1 MSPNYRTI
9 KAFPLSTQASFEAD
23 CLWKETAGEYPR
35 VREKRKGEQNVKTAQ
50 LKSSKKSVAIW
61 GVTASLLLVATILPA
76 ANALE
81 ISLPSVVEVEAISS
95 SAIIENSDATAS
107 LLADEDLA
115 ATASGAIFSSD
126 LALVSSVSRQV
137 ELARSPL
144 GAKKVAKSILLN
156 EYGFSEKEYKC
167 LNSLWTK
174 ESNWNYKARNKNSGA
189 HGIPQAL
196 PASKMNVV
204 STDWRTNPVT
214 QIRWGL
220 RYISIRYETPCKA
233 LAKHKR
239 SNYY

>member
-1 MSPNYRTI
+1 M
-9 KAFPLSTQASFEAD
+9 E
-23 CLWKETAGEYPR
+23 
-35 VREKRKGEQNVKTAQ
+35 GEQIVKSAIV
-50 LKSSKKSVAIW
+50 KSSKKSVAIW
-61 GVTASLLLVATILPA
+61 GVSASLLLVATILPA
-76 ANALE
+76 ASALE
-81 ISLPSVVEVEAISS
+81 TAVPSMVEQDSPKSAAILEPDEASVTLF
-95 SAIIENSDATAS
+95 AED
-107 LLADEDLA
+107 DLA

-137 ELARSPL
+137 ELARTPL

-174 ESNWNYKARNKNSGA
+174 ESHWNYKARNKSSGA
-189 HGIPQAL
+189 HGIAQAL

>member
-1 MSPNYRTI
+1 MKS
-9 KAFPLSTQASFEAD
+9 AL
-23 CLWKETAGEYPR
+23 
-35 VREKRKGEQNVKTAQ
+35 

-81 ISLPSVVEVEAISS
+81 IAVPLTVEIEASKSAAIVEPGEASVSLFAE
-95 SAIIENSDATAS
+95 D
-107 LLADEDLA
+107 DLA

-174 ESNWNYKARNKNSGA
+174 ESHWNYKARNKSSGA
-189 HGIPQAL
+189 HGIAQAL

-220 RYISIRYETPCKA
+220 RYISIRSETPCKA

>member
-1 MSPNYRTI
+1 MKS
-9 KAFPLSTQASFEAD
+9 AL
-23 CLWKETAGEYPR
+23 
-35 VREKRKGEQNVKTAQ
+35 

-61 GVTASLLLVATILPA
+61 GVSASLLLVATILPA
-76 ANALE
+76 ASALE
-81 ISLPSVVEVEAISS
+81 TTLPSTLEQDSTKSAAVVEPDQAAV
-95 SAIIENSDATAS
+95 S
-107 LLADEDLA
+107 LLAEDDLA

-137 ELARSPL
+137 ELARTPL

-167 LNSLWTK
+167 LNRLWTK

>member
-1 MSPNYRTI
+1 M
-9 KAFPLSTQASFEAD
+9 E
-23 CLWKETAGEYPR
+23 
-35 VREKRKGEQNVKTAQ
+35 GEQIVKSAIV
-50 LKSSKKSVAIW
+50 KSSKKSVAIW
-61 GVTASLLLVATILPA
+61 GVSASLLLVATILPA
-76 ANALE
+76 ASALE
-81 ISLPSVVEVEAISS
+81 TSLPSTLEQDSTKSA
-95 SAIIENSDATAS
+95 AIIEPDEAS
-107 LLADEDLA
+107 VSLFAEDDLA

-137 ELARSPL
+137 ELARTPL

-174 ESNWNYKARNKNSGA
+174 ESNWNYKARNKSSGA

>member
-1 MSPNYRTI
+1 M
-9 KAFPLSTQASFEAD
+9 
-23 CLWKETAGEYPR
+23 
-35 VREKRKGEQNVKTAQ
+35 KTAMI
-50 LKSSKKSVAIW
+50 KSSKKLVAIW
-61 GVTASLLLVATILPA
+61 AVTTSVLLVATILPA

-81 ISLPSVVEVEAISS
+81 MEAPSLVEIETAKS
-95 SAIIENSDATAS
+95 SAIIEPTDSTAA
-107 LLADEDLA
+107 LLAEDDLA

-137 ELARSPL
+137 ELARTPM

-174 ESNWNYKARNKNSGA
+174 ESHWNYKARNKNSGA

-196 PASKMNVV
+196 PASKMNVI

>member
-1 MSPNYRTI
+1 
-9 KAFPLSTQASFEAD
+9 
-23 CLWKETAGEYPR
+23 
-35 VREKRKGEQNVKTAQ
+35 VKSAL

-61 GVTASLLLVATILPA
+61 GVSASLLLVATLLPA

-81 ISLPSVVEVEAISS
+81 ISTPSTLEQDSPVSA
-95 SAIIENSDATAS
+95 AIIGPGEAS
-107 LLADEDLA
+107 VSLFAEDDLA

-137 ELARSPL
+137 ELARTPL

-167 LNSLWTK
+167 LNRLWTK
-174 ESNWNYKARNKNSGA
+174 ESHWNYKARNKSSGA

-196 PASKMNVV
+196 PASKMNVI

>member
-1 MSPNYRTI
+1 MKSAI
-9 KAFPLSTQASFEAD
+9 
-23 CLWKETAGEYPR
+23 
-35 VREKRKGEQNVKTAQ
+35 V
-50 LKSSKKSVAIW
+50 KSSKKSVAIW
-61 GVTASLLLVATILPA
+61 GVGASLLLVATILPA
-76 ANALE
+76 ASALE
-81 ISLPSVVEVEAISS
+81 IAVPSTVEQDSPKSAAILEPDEASVSLFAE
-95 SAIIENSDATAS
+95 D
-107 LLADEDLA
+107 DLA

-137 ELARSPL
+137 ELARTPL

-196 PASKMNVV
+196 PASKMNVI

>member
-1 MSPNYRTI
+1 M
-9 KAFPLSTQASFEAD
+9 
-23 CLWKETAGEYPR
+23 
-35 VREKRKGEQNVKTAQ
+35 KTAL

-61 GVTASLLLVATILPA
+61 GVSTALLLVATLLPS

-81 ISLPSVVEVEAISS
+81 ISSPSEVEIDLTKTSAVVEPVE
-95 SAIIENSDATAS
+95 TAAQ
-107 LLADEDLA
+107 LFGEDDLA
-115 ATASGAIFSSD
+115 ATASGAIFSSE

-137 ELARSPL
+137 ELARTPL
-144 GAKKVAKSILLN
+144 GAKKVAKSILLD
-156 EYGFSEKEYKC
+156 EYGFTEKEYAC
-167 LNSLWTK
+167 LNTLWTK
-174 ESNWNYKARNKNSGA
+174 ESHWNYKARNKKSGA
-189 HGIPQAL
+189 HGIAQAL

>member
-1 MSPNYRTI
+1 
-9 KAFPLSTQASFEAD
+9 
-23 CLWKETAGEYPR
+23 
-35 VREKRKGEQNVKTAQ
+35 VKSAL

-61 GVTASLLLVATILPA
+61 GVSASLLLVATLLPA
-76 ANALE
+76 ASALE
-81 ISLPSVVEVEAISS
+81 ISTPSTLEQDSPMSA
-95 SAIIENSDATAS
+95 AIIGPDEAS
-107 LLADEDLA
+107 VSLFAEDDLA

-137 ELARSPL
+137 ELARTPL

-156 EYGFSEKEYKC
+156 EYGFSEREYKC
-167 LNSLWTK
+167 LNRLWTK
-174 ESNWNYKARNKNSGA
+174 ESHWNYKARNKISGA
-189 HGIPQAL
+189 HGIAQAL
-196 PASKMNVV
+196 PASKMNVI

>member
-1 MSPNYRTI
+1 M
-9 KAFPLSTQASFEAD
+9 E
-23 CLWKETAGEYPR
+23 
-35 VREKRKGEQNVKTAQ
+35 GEQNVKTAV

-81 ISLPSVVEVEAISS
+81 MAVPSLVEIETAAS
-95 SAIIENSDATAS
+95 SAIVEPTDSTAT
-107 LLADEDLA
+107 LLAEDDLA

-137 ELARSPL
+137 ELARTPM

-174 ESNWNYKARNKNSGA
+174 ESHWNYKARNKNSGA

-196 PASKMNVV
+196 PASKMNVI

>member
-1 MSPNYRTI
+1 MKT
-9 KAFPLSTQASFEAD
+9 PL
-23 CLWKETAGEYPR
+23 
-35 VREKRKGEQNVKTAQ
+35 
-50 LKSSKKSVAIW
+50 LKSSKKSVALW
-61 GVTASLLLVATILPA
+61 GVIASVLLVATILPA

-81 ISLPSVVEVEAISS
+81 IAVPTSLEIEVSTSSVVTEPGQTTV
-95 SAIIENSDATAS
+95 S
-107 LLADEDLA
+107 LLAEDDLA
-115 ATASGAIFSSD
+115 ATASGAIFSSE

-137 ELARSPL
+137 ELARTPI

-174 ESNWNYKARNKNSGA
+174 ESHWNYKARNKNSGA
-189 HGIPQAL
+189 HGIAQAL

>member
-1 MSPNYRTI
+1 
-9 KAFPLSTQASFEAD
+9 
-23 CLWKETAGEYPR
+23 
-35 VREKRKGEQNVKTAQ
+35 VKTAL

-61 GVTASLLLVATILPA
+61 GVTAALLLAATILPA

-81 ISLPSVVEVEAISS
+81 IAASSTVELDSTKSA
-95 SAIIENSDATAS
+95 AIIEPVESTVS
-107 LLADEDLA
+107 MFSEDDLT

-126 LALVSSVSRQV
+126 LALVSSASRQV
-137 ELARSPL
+137 ELARTPL

-167 LNSLWTK
+167 LNSLWNK
-174 ESNWNYKARNKNSGA
+174 ESHWNYKARNKNSGA
-189 HGIPQAL
+189 HGIAQAL

-233 LAKHKR
+233 LAKHNR

>member
-1 MSPNYRTI
+1 
-9 KAFPLSTQASFEAD
+9 
-23 CLWKETAGEYPR
+23 
-35 VREKRKGEQNVKTAQ
+35 VKTAL

-81 ISLPSVVEVEAISS
+81 ISVSSTVELDSTKSA
-95 SAIIENSDATAS
+95 AIIEPAESTVS
-107 LLADEDLA
+107 MFSEDDLT

-126 LALVSSVSRQV
+126 LALVSSASRQV
-137 ELARSPL
+137 ELARTPL

-167 LNSLWTK
+167 LNSLWNK
-174 ESNWNYKARNKNSGA
+174 ESHWNYKARNKNSGA
-189 HGIPQAL
+189 HGIAQAL

-233 LAKHKR
+233 LDNHKC

>member
-1 MSPNYRTI
+1 
-9 KAFPLSTQASFEAD
+9 
-23 CLWKETAGEYPR
+23 
-35 VREKRKGEQNVKTAQ
+35 VKSAL

-61 GVTASLLLVATILPA
+61 GVSASLLLVVTLLPA
-76 ANALE
+76 ASALE
-81 ISLPSVVEVEAISS
+81 ISTPSTLEQDSPMSA
-95 SAIIENSDATAS
+95 AIIGPDEAS
-107 LLADEDLA
+107 VSLFAEDDLA

-137 ELARSPL
+137 ELARTPL

-167 LNSLWTK
+167 LNRLWTK
-174 ESNWNYKARNKNSGA
+174 ESHWNYKARNKSSGA
-189 HGIPQAL
+189 HGIAQAL

>member
-1 MSPNYRTI
+1 M
-9 KAFPLSTQASFEAD
+9 E
-23 CLWKETAGEYPR
+23 
-35 VREKRKGEQNVKTAQ
+35 GEQTVKTAMI
-50 LKSSKKSVAIW
+50 KSSKKLVAIW
-61 GVTASLLLVATILPA
+61 GVTTSVLLVATILPA

-81 ISLPSVVEVEAISS
+81 TALPSMIEIEAAAS
-95 SAIIENSDATAS
+95 SAIVDPADSTAA
-107 LLADEDLA
+107 LLAEDDLS

-137 ELARSPL
+137 ELARTPL
-144 GAKKVAKSILLN
+144 GAKKVAKSILLD

-174 ESNWNYKARNKNSGA
+174 ESHWNYKARNKNSGA
-189 HGIPQAL
+189 HGIAQAL

>member
-1 MSPNYRTI
+1 MKSAI
-9 KAFPLSTQASFEAD
+9 
-23 CLWKETAGEYPR
+23 
-35 VREKRKGEQNVKTAQ
+35 V
-50 LKSSKKSVAIW
+50 KSSKKSVAIW

-81 ISLPSVVEVEAISS
+81 MAVPSLVEIETAAS
-95 SAIIENSDATAS
+95 SAIVEPTDSAAA
-107 LLADEDLA
+107 LLAEDDLA

-137 ELARSPL
+137 ELARTPM

-174 ESNWNYKARNKNSGA
+174 ESHWNYKARNKSSGA

-196 PASKMNVV
+196 PASKMNVI

>member
-1 MSPNYRTI
+1 M
-9 KAFPLSTQASFEAD
+9 
-23 CLWKETAGEYPR
+23 
-35 VREKRKGEQNVKTAQ
+35 KTAQ
-50 LKSSKKSVAIW
+50 LKRSKKSVAIW

-81 ISLPSVVEVEAISS
+81 ISVPSTVEIEAAKVAAIVDPGESS
-95 SAIIENSDATAS
+95 VSV
-107 LLADEDLA
+107 LAEDDLA
-115 ATASGAIFSSD
+115 ATASGAIFSSE

-174 ESNWNYKARNKNSGA
+174 ESHWNYKARNKSSGA
-189 HGIPQAL
+189 HGIAQAL

>member
-1 MSPNYRTI
+1 MN
-9 KAFPLSTQASFEAD
+9 F
-23 CLWKETAGEYPR
+23 G
-35 VREKRKGEQNVKTAQ
+35 
-50 LKSSKKSVAIW
+50 LKKFTTKSVAIW
-61 GVTASLLLVATILPA
+61 GVTSALLLIATVLPT

-81 ISLPSVVEVEAISS
+81 SSAESVVVLEAPKTASVVEPTDPS
-95 SAIIENSDATAS
+95 TS
-107 LLADEDLA
+107 LFAEDDLT

-126 LALVSSVSRQV
+126 MALVSAVSRQV
-137 ELARSPL
+137 ELARTAL

-167 LNSLWTK
+167 LNSLWEK
-174 ESNWNYKARNKNSGA
+174 ESHWNYKARNARSGA
-189 HGIPQAL
+189 HGIAQAL

>member
-1 MSPNYRTI
+1 MKS
-9 KAFPLSTQASFEAD
+9 AL
-23 CLWKETAGEYPR
+23 
-35 VREKRKGEQNVKTAQ
+35 

-61 GVTASLLLVATILPA
+61 GVSASLLLVATILPA
-76 ANALE
+76 ASALE
-81 ISLPSVVEVEAISS
+81 TTLPSTLEQDSTNSAAVVEPDQAAV
-95 SAIIENSDATAS
+95 S
-107 LLADEDLA
+107 LLAEDDLA

-137 ELARSPL
+137 ELARTPL

-167 LNSLWTK
+167 LNSLWNK
-174 ESNWNYKARNKNSGA
+174 ESHWNYKARNKNSGA
-189 HGIPQAL
+189 HGIAQAL

>member
-1 MSPNYRTI
+1 M
-9 KAFPLSTQASFEAD
+9 
-23 CLWKETAGEYPR
+23 
-35 VREKRKGEQNVKTAQ
+35 KTAL

-61 GVTASLLLVATILPA
+61 GASTALLLVATLLPS

-81 ISLPSVVEVEAISS
+81 ISSPSEVEIDLTKSSTVVEPVE
-95 SAIIENSDATAS
+95 TAAQ
-107 LLADEDLA
+107 LFGEDDLA
-115 ATASGAIFSSD
+115 ATASGAIFSSE

-137 ELARSPL
+137 ELARTPL
-144 GAKKVAKSILLN
+144 GAKKVAKSILLD
-156 EYGFSEKEYKC
+156 EYGFTEKEYAC
-167 LNSLWTK
+167 LNTLWTK
-174 ESNWNYKARNKNSGA
+174 ESHWNYKARNKKSGA
-189 HGIPQAL
+189 HGIAQAL